1 MLMCHIPLRSRS
13 KKRSDL
19 AEHTVA
25 GVDDLDEFK
34 YEHEPPEGRKLLW
47 FGFLVVPLRVDPV
60 LSTVGHFLHVANHLF
75 VGFLVHEVG
84 HPGFF
89 LEIIFFIVSGIIFQ
103 LAVFSSS
110 IPNIIGF
117 YLFLLIGIFSSL
129 SLHIVGMVVEIARL
143 SLSLTGLFTDNV
155 GIHFALARKYLSPRV
170 LHAEVVLTNADCSN
184 LH

>member
-84 HPGFF
+84 HPGFL
-89 LEIIFFIVSGIIFQ
+89 LEIIFFIVSHALKVIYFTVSGIIFQ
-103 LAVFSSS
+103 LAIFSSS
-110 IPNIIGF
+110 IPHIIGF
-117 YLFLLIGIFSSL
+117 YLLLLIGIP
-129 SLHIVGMVVEIARL
+129 M
-143 SLSLTGLFTDNV
+143 
-155 GIHFALARKYLSPRV
+155 
-170 LHAEVVLTNADCSN
+170 
-184 LH
+184 